1 MFHLFCSFFAVGSRD
16 MSCRIFSLYP
26 IPGFHY
32 VTLAAHRTALVA
44 CFFQHHSLNVRLP
57 PSFYNATL
65 KQYTLPFCSRNYRTL
80 FFATHV
86 LPKLVQLVSLLTL
99 HTVGLP
105 LHTNTHTPLYTSVYY
120 NSALC
125 VCLQVYTV
133 AKDGALVVWECSM
146 TLTEMQDYIK
156 TTTTRKDKEE
166 EGEGEEEE
174 EEEGV
179 EQMTAGDEKSDS
191 DVGSEDSDEEE
202 AVPMETV
209 AMVTRLGRR
218 KGDSSDSDG
227 EQDGKYYHKLVPCS
241 HGNSKIVSLS
251 CSPPGTLK

>member
-1 MFHLFCSFFAVGSRD
+1 M
-16 MSCRIFSLYP
+16 
-26 IPGFHY
+26 
-32 VTLAAHRTALVA
+32 
-44 CFFQHHSLNVRLP
+44 
-57 PSFYNATL
+57 
-65 KQYTLPFCSRNYRTL
+65 
-80 FFATHV
+80 
-86 LPKLVQLVSLLTL
+86 
-99 HTVGLP
+99 
-105 LHTNTHTPLYTSVYY
+105 
-120 NSALC
+120 
-125 VCLQVYTV
+125 

-156 TTTTRKDKEE
+156 KTTATMKDKEE
-166 EGEGEEEE
+166 AEEKGEEGEEG

-179 EQMTAGDEKSDS
+179 EQMTVGDEKSDS

-202 AVPMETV
+202 AVSMETV

-251 CSPPGTLK
+251 CRPPGTLK